1 MVQNAT
7 DLTTKCDSYFLAKY
21 DKSLLQKVS
30 AFLLQ
35 NVTVTLQ
42 NATVITKCDDFIP
55 KCDVYYEIRQ
65 YLLTGPKLNFITRS
79 YDVKDVIWTSLATSS
94 LGYSAILTLFFRRV
108 RIFVFDIR
116 RVPVM

>member
-1 MVQNAT
+1 MFYKIIAVAVSYLVHILVQNAT

-65 YLLTGPKLNFITRS
+65 YLQDLN
-79 YDVKDVIWTSLATSS
+79 
-94 LGYSAILTLFFRRV
+94 
-108 RIFVFDIR
+108 
-116 RVPVM
+116 